1 MISQVIFV
9 GGHVILG
16 VSLLGSVVME
26 EAGIISVRNLVT
38 ILCFALV
45 SFLNYWIWM
54 CPMNRIRNVRMRNQ
68 NQSIL

>member
-38 ILCFALV
+38 ILCFVLV

-54 CPMNRIRNVRMRNQ
+54 CPMDRIRNVRMRNQ